1 MTVSLIVFL
10 FMLLPSSGVVSGGRE
25 FSFNT
30 TEGLIPSS
38 LWLYAQ
44 PFHRYD
50 KSTFTEL
57 VYQDGYSRA
66 FSVSSCGE
74 TAGVFPYISSKVY
87 SDSYSAAFFLE
98 DFAVFAVK
106 DSTAFSYSAYYSDLT
121 IDFRKTEIYPQHI
134 SLQYK
139 SDNFL
144 VAGAGN
150 SVTASYK
157 YNFTDYLSFG
167 PAVLINHN
175 SVEPWLS
182 ARAEINPVALSVFPA
197 IDSGKAYQRMFATLT
212 KDFFELSCGWNG
224 EQYFDNISFT
234 GDNFVANLSSS
245 PLGIMFK
252 YQPINSLLIVTSINE
267 NKSYQA
273 EIQTEFFDIL
283 SGFSILHTTEEDI
296 KLSVNV
302 GINLN
307 INTIQNTHFSE
318 EAWWT
323 KPATVR

>member
-1 MTVSLIVFL
+1 VTVSLIVFL

-30 TEGLIPSS
+30 TEGLIPFSS
-38 LWLYAQ
+38 WLYAQ
-44 PFHRYD
+44 PFQRYD

-57 VYQDGYSRA
+57 VYQEGYSRA

-87 SDSYSAAFFLE
+87 SDSYSAAFFLN
-98 DFAVFAVK
+98 DFAFFAVK
-106 DSTAFSYSAYYSDLT
+106 DSTAFSYSAYYSDLI
-121 IDFRKTEIYPQHI
+121 IDFRKTEVYSQHI

-150 SVTASYK
+150 SATASYK

-167 PAVLINHN
+167 PAVLVNHN

-182 ARAEINPVALSVFPA
+182 ARAEINPVVLAVFPA
-197 IDSGKAYQRMFATLT
+197 IDSGKAYQRMFASLT
-212 KDFFELSCGWNG
+212 KNLFELSCGWNG
-224 EQYFDNISFT
+224 ETYC
-234 GDNFVANLSSS
+234 DNFAFSDENYSVNFTSS
-245 PLGIMFK
+245 PLGIMFQI
-252 YQPINSLLIVTSINE
+252 QPINNLLVVTSINE

-283 SGFSILHTTEEDI
+283 SGFSILHTTEEDL

-307 INTIQNTHFSE
+307 INTIQDSSFSKE
-318 EAWWT
+318 NWWSEL
-323 KPATVR
+323 ATVR